1 MSGRP
6 KFAWPPSDTHACK
19 TVPYLPFPSTSS
31 KPTLN
36 TGPQVTDPPRRER
49 PRSLYSS
56 FPIST
61 SAQFQTAS
69 ILSSTPPLNPNTATF
84 ASSFTQH
91 STSQQ
96 SKVPPI
102 TAPKPQINPSMWTT
116 GPSLSSGMI
125 PGPGQ
130 SSIPG
135 SRPAPRRGRGL
146 LKPQITGSSIPICGT
161 CGSPI
166 R

>member
-1 MSGRP
+1 
-6 KFAWPPSDTHACK
+6 
-19 TVPYLPFPSTSS
+19 V
-31 KPTLN
+31 N
-36 TGPQVTDPPRRER
+36 EPPRKER

-56 FPIST
+56 FPIC
-61 SAQFQTAS
+61 SAPTPSSGAFESSS
-69 ILSSTPPLNPNTATF
+69 ILSSTPHYPNTATY
-84 ASSFTQH
+84 ATSFTQH
-91 STSQQ
+91 STQQ
-96 SKVPPI
+96 QQYKVPPV
-102 TAPKPQINPSMWTT
+102 TAPKPQINPPNWTT

-130 SSIPG
+130 SSVPG

-146 LKPQITGSSIPICGT
+146 LKSQISGSGIPICGT